1 MRYKIFAFVA
11 ASAFLLNGVAAAFA
25 QTKANNQ
32 TNQSLA
38 ALLPASDAVV
48 TLDIQRLL
56 SESVPQVLSGKPET
70 LGEINAKIDEIRDK
84 TGLDARQFEQVV
96 IGVTM
101 KQATAREVDLEPL
114 FLARG
119 KYNANTLI
127 TVAKLAS
134 KGKYREEKLGN
145 RTIYVFSGKDIVAQ
159 NKPQTKNSWLD
170 RAIDRMVSGLTKE
183 IAVTSLD
190 GNTLVFGSLARVRE
204 TLESKTRVG
213 NEVLSL
219 VNRKPNAV
227 FSFGAKLP
235 NGLSGFIDL
244 DNDELGKTLDSI
256 RQVSGAVEIS
266 DGNTALSVMA
276 KTLKPE
282 QAQGLHETLE
292 GLQMLGK
299 AFIGSGKGEDKKVY
313 ARMIDNARITRNLT
327 EVSLDLQVQQTD
339 INILLTRNKIIISS
353 FLSSKTSA
361 VGKRFSDSHFFIRR
375 TFLF

>member
-1 MRYKIFAFVA
+1 MKYKIFTFVA
-11 ASAFLLNGVAAAFA
+11 AFAFLLNGVTVSFA

-32 TNQSLA
+32 TNQLA
-38 ALLPASDAVV
+38 ALLPNSDGVIS
-48 TLDIQRLL
+48 LDVQRLL
-56 SESVPQVLSGKPET
+56 NESVPQVLSGKPQ
-70 LGEINAKIDEIRDK
+70 LISEINAKVDEIREK
-84 TGLDARQFEQVV
+84 TGLDIRQFERVA
-96 IGVTM
+96 IGVTI
-101 KQATAREVDLEPL
+101 KQINAREVDLEPV

-119 KYNANTLI
+119 KYNANALLSI
-127 TVAKLAS
+127 GKLAS
-134 KGKYREEKLGN
+134 NGKYREEKTGS
-145 RTIYVFSGKDIVAQ
+145 RMIYVFSGKDIVAQ

-327 EVSLDLQVQQTD
+327 EVSLNLQVPQTD
-339 INILLTRNKIIISS
+339 INILLTGIK
-353 FLSSKTSA
+353 
-361 VGKRFSDSHFFIRR
+361 
-375 TFLF
+375 

>member
-1 MRYKIFAFVA
+1 MKYKIFTFVA
-11 ASAFLLNGVAAAFA
+11 TFAFLLTGVTVSFA

-32 TNQSLA
+32 TNQLA
-38 ALLPASDAVV
+38 ALLPNSDGVIS
-48 TLDIQRLL
+48 LDVQRLL
-56 SESVPQVLSGKPET
+56 NESVPQVLSGKPQ
-70 LGEINAKIDEIRDK
+70 LISEINAKVDEIREK
-84 TGLDARQFEQVV
+84 TGLDIRQFERVA
-96 IGVTM
+96 IGVTI
-101 KQATAREVDLEPL
+101 KQINAREVDLEPV

-119 KYNANTLI
+119 KYNANALLSI
-127 TVAKLAS
+127 GKLAS
-134 KGKYREEKLGN
+134 NGKYREEKTGS
-145 RTIYVFSGKDIVAQ
+145 RMIYVFSGKDIVAQ

-327 EVSLDLQVQQTD
+327 EVSLNLQVPQTD
-339 INILLTRNKIIISS
+339 INILLTGIK
-353 FLSSKTSA
+353 
-361 VGKRFSDSHFFIRR
+361 
-375 TFLF
+375 